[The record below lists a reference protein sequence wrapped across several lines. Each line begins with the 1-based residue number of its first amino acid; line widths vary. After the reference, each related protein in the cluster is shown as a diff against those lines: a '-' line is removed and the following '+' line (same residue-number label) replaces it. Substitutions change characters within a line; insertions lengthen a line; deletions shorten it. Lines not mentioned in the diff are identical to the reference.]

1 MKAFDFFC
9 GAGGLTHGLRN
20 AGIEVAA
27 GVDNDT
33 RCGLTYESN
42 NHGAKFIHKNIT
54 HVELEDLELD
64 GPLPRNN
71 NVLFAGCAPCQPF
84 SSHRKDSQKRPDA
97 TLLSQFGRLVCAAMP
112 DYVLLEN
119 VPGLA
124 KVRGFSTFRRFLNML
139 DECDYH
145 YVFNVLDAQYYGV
158 PQRRRRLVLLA
169 ARKKQ
174 ISLPKPKHGDGLR
187 PVKTVHHAIA
197 DFPAIAAG
205 ERHPTVLNHVAAHIA
220 KINLKRLQATPINGG
235 DRRSWPPSLRLAC
248 HANNHLGHTDVYGRM
263 HWDKPAPALTG
274 RCTSISNGRYGHPE
288 QNRAIS
294 LREAAA
300 LQSFPNEYKFFG
312 SNKGISAQIGNAV
325 PVKFAEE
332 IGRHI
337 LQLAATYGN

>member
-20 AGIEVAA
+20 AGIDVTA
-27 GVDNDT
+27 GIDCDL
-33 RCGLTYESN
+33 RCAPTYEN
-42 NHGAKFIHKNIT
+42 NNYGAKFIHKDMAD
-54 HVELEDLELD
+54 VELKDLELD
-64 GPLPRNN
+64 KSLPRSN

-84 SSHRKDSQKRPDA
+84 SSHRKDFRQKPEA
-97 TLLSQFGRLVCAAMP
+97 TLLSQFGRLVRAAMP

-124 KVRGFSTFRRFLNML
+124 KVRGFSTFRRFLSML
-139 DECDYH
+139 DKCNYR
-145 YVFNVLDAQYYGV
+145 YIYNVLDAQYYGV

-169 ARKKQ
+169 ARKRQ
-174 ISLPKPKHGDGLR
+174 VSLPEPKYGDGLR
-187 PVKTVHHAIA
+187 PVKTVRHAIA
-197 DFPAIAAG
+197 GFPPIAAG
-205 ERHPTVLNHVAAHIA
+205 ERHPTVFNHVAACIT
-220 KINLKRLQATPINGG
+220 KKNLKRLQATPIDGG
-235 DRRSWPPSLRLAC
+235 DRRSWPPSLHLAC

-274 RCTSISNGRYGHPE
+274 KCASISNGRYGHPE

-300 LQSFPNEYKFFG
+300 LQSFPNKYKFFG
-312 SNKGISAQIGNAV
+312 HNKNISMQIGNAV

-332 IGRHI
+332 LGRHI
-337 LQLAATYGN
+337 LQLAAANE

>member
-9 GAGGLTHGLRN
+9 GAGGLTYGLRN
-20 AGIEVAA
+20 AGIEVVA
-27 GVDNDT
+27 GVDSDI
-33 RCGLTYESN
+33 RCSLAYEN
-42 NHGAKFIHKNIT
+42 NNRGAKFIHKDIG

-64 GPLPRNN
+64 KLLPKNN

-84 SSHRKDSQKRPDA
+84 SSHRKDFRKKPEA
-97 TLLSQFGRLVCAAMP
+97 TLLGKFGRLVCAAMP

-139 DECDYH
+139 DRCNYL
-145 YVFNVLDAQYYGV
+145 YICGVLDAQYYGV

-169 ARKKQ
+169 TRKKQ
-174 ISLPKPKHGDGLR
+174 VSLPDPKHGDGLR
-187 PVKTVHHAIA
+187 PVKTVRDAIA
-197 DFPAIAAG
+197 GFPPIAAG
-205 ERHPTVLNHVAAHIA
+205 ECHPTILNHAAAYIT
-220 KINLKRLQATPINGG
+220 KINLKRLQVTPADGG

-274 RCTSISNGRYGHPE
+274 KCASISNGRYGHPE

-300 LQSFPNEYKFFG
+300 LQSFPNKYKFFG
-312 SNKGISAQIGNAV
+312 YNKNISMQIGNAV

-332 IGRHI
+332 LGRHI
-337 LQLAATYGN
+337 LQLATANK